1 MIPENTLNEEAKNE
15 LNEIKEIEKTV
26 DRENLYYEYTYNFQN
41 FCTINTL
48 VETFMIVQIL

>member
-15 LNEIKEIEKTV
+15 LNEIKEIEKS
-26 DRENLYYEYTYNFQN
+26 LYYEYTYNFQN